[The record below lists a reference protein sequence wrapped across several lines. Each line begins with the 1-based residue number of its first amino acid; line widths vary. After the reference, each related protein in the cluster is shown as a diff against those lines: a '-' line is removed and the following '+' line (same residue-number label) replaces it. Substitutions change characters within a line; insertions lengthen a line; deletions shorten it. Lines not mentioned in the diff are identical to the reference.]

1 MTDSNISTGLQRIS
15 NVGPVAGAIVPGTQV
30 TKELQYDN
38 NLRTVANTENVQ
50 GGTTDEKVSIM
61 TNNHLQ
67 VVRDMT
73 FANFHG
79 MEEVGNN
86 FTLQNVHEECN
97 QNKEVKY

>member
-1 MTDSNISTGLQRIS
+1 M
-15 NVGPVAGAIVPGTQV
+15 PGTQV

-79 MEEVGNN
+79 MEKVGNN
-86 FTLQNVHEECN
+86 FTVQNVHGDCN
-97 QNKEVKY
+97 QNKEGNISDSIST